1 MGPLDNFNLESN
13 VASCLID
20 KIIPFETLSCFESRN
35 TQENEMKNDKM
46 VLTHPGVL
54 LQILGSGLPHRY
66 ASARPASYLS
76 NEPFV
81 GQVEDSSRKGA
92 L

>member
-1 MGPLDNFNLESN
+1 MPVGPLDNFNFESN

-20 KIIPFETLSCFESRN
+20 NIIPFETLSCFESRN
-35 TQENEMKNDKM
+35 TQENDKM
-46 VLTHPGVL
+46 VLTHPGDL
-54 LQILGSGLPHRY
+54 LQILGCGLPHRY

-76 NEPFV
+76 NEPFA
-81 GQVEDSSRKGA
+81 GMMEDSSRKGT